1 MLYTLLL
8 FLALILLWEVRKY
21 RQERDAERLRITMR
35 QAVERY
41 LKNKY
46 PETLSEE
53 EVRELQAT
61 RWDME

>member
-1 MLYTLLL
+1 MLCIILL
-8 FLALILLWEVRKY
+8 FLALILLWEVIKY
-21 RQERDAERLRITMR
+21 RQERDAERLRITMQ

-46 PETLSEE
+46 LETLTEE

-61 RWDME
+61 RWD